1 MLSTFRFSIGSVSQ
15 RCLSFS
21 KRNNS
26 SKQGVTNIADYRIVD
41 HSFDAIVVGAGKQF
55 EI

>member
-1 MLSTFRFSIGSVSQ
+1 MLSTSRLGIKLASRRYLSVTKS
-15 RCLSFS
+15 RSAS
-21 KRNNS
+21 EHKA
-26 SKQGVTNIADYRIVD
+26 KNIADYRVVD